1 METCDGEKEEDE
13 EDLKGTAGSM
23 FAAGEST
30 VRRVLGIILTVHGM

>member
-1 METCDGEKEEDE
+1 METCDKETEEHE

-30 VRRVLGIILTVHGM
+30 VRRVVRIMLTGHGK